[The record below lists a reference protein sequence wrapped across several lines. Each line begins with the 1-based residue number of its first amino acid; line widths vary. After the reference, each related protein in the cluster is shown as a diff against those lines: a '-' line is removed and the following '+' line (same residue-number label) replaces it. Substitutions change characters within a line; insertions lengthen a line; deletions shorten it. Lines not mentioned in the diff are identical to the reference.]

1 MQNKLKMLILFF
13 FILPF
18 FSYSES
24 NGEKLFSNNK
34 PKEAITSL
42 EKEIAAGEISSHT
55 YNFLG
60 LSYFQLGEYQ
70 KSIDVYEQGMKSP
83 ITSKKIL
90 LYNEGNSYFALK
102 NYEESIKCYSL
113 ALVSDP
119 LYTKVYLNRANAY
132 VHSNSLDMAIND
144 YSKYLTLEP
153 EDPQKE
159 NIMSLIDLL
168 KAEINRQEEQKK
180 IEEAQRI
187 QREKEEQLMKEELER
202 QRVEKEKEEE
212 AQRIVEEQK
221 RAEEAERRKK
231 MLEDVA
237 NSLQNTDSTNMS
249 SGAED
254 IIDYEHE
261 SELD

>member
-1 MQNKLKMLILFF
+1 MQNKLKILIFF
-13 FILPF
+13 FLF
-18 FSYSES
+18 LTYFSFSES

-34 PKEAITSL
+34 PMDAIISL
-42 EKEIAAGEISSHT
+42 EKEISTGEISSLT

-60 LSYFQLGEYQ
+60 LSYFQIGEYQ
-70 KSIDVYEQGMKSP
+70 KSIDAYEQGMKSP

-102 NYEESIKCYSL
+102 NYEESIRCYSL

-119 LYTKVYLNRANAY
+119 LYSKAYLNRANAY
-132 VHSNSLDMAIND
+132 VLSNILDKAITD

-153 EDPQKE
+153 EDPQKD
-159 NIMSLIDLL
+159 NISSLIDLL
-168 KAEINRQEEQKK
+168 NAEINRQEEQKK

-212 AQRIVEEQK
+212 AKRLVEEQK